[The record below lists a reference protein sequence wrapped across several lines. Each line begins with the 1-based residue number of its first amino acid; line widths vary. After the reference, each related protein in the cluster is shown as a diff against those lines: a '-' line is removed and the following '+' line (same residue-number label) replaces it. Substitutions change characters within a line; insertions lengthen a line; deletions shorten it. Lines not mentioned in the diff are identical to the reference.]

1 MKHCVAMLA
10 AAGAVLKHKKPRW
23 PWLGGAGHRFLGPAC
38 LQATQTT
45 TGDGLRHTLAH
56 GRAGLVGQ
64 AIVFRGLP
72 TRQQRRRP
80 KAIVCATHYFDGAAA
95 VAALVFFGAF
105 LAFFTAFLVLV
116 VVALAALLVLA
127 GGVAGGVCANVK
139 GIVATARAIASNLVF
154 IFPSF
159 RRVSSA
165 RSQFH
170 VAPEALEAR

>member
-1 MKHCVAMLA
+1 
-10 AAGAVLKHKKPRW
+10 
-23 PWLGGAGHRFLGPAC
+23 
-38 LQATQTT
+38 
-45 TGDGLRHTLAH
+45 
-56 GRAGLVGQ
+56 VGQ

-72 TRQQRRRP
+72 THQQRRRP
-80 KAIVCATHYFDGAAA
+80 KAIVRATHYFDGVAAA
-95 VAALVFFGAF
+95 APLVIFGAF
-105 LAFFTAFLVLV
+105 LTFFTCFLVLA
-116 VVALAALLVLA
+116 VAVAVCGELLVA
-127 GGVAGGVCANVK
+127 GVAFANVK